1 MKISLQAK
9 IGMLMTLAILI
20 ISATGYLSFRS
31 LSRIVS
37 SIQVKSKPDMRL
49 VIIREITS
57 DLEKAENSVRMFIHT
72 RKQKDIG
79 PYYSTIA
86 LFDSK
91 LERLHDASLKDTVL
105 LNQIDT
111 IRKLM
116 EENIVNWNLMLT
128 LYHNDSVDNY
138 IRKLSTRMAVAASND
153 KENEGSI
160 LRRVFGKKTPNTL
173 DQKKIIQDLNTIERQ
188 DSIKNTRLLTAEA
201 HLASTGNEI
210 RERFYILISKMEEE
224 VNNSLKSN
232 AMAADKLALQTYR
245 WLAGFTILGSMLVI
259 MVLIVVARYVRRSRD
274 YQKALIKSKEETE
287 KLAQMRE
294 QFMANMS
301 HEIRTPVNAI
311 YGFSE
316 QLLYRSFDDKNSQI
330 LQIIKSSA
338 DHLVKLVNDIL
349 DFSKLQAGKIV
360 LEPVHFEIKKA
371 FVEVQLLFET
381 RASEKNT
388 RLYYTISE
396 STPPVLFGDSYR
408 LKQILFN
415 LVGNSVKFT
424 KDGEIH
430 FSVDFQQQSNDG
442 FNLILRV
449 SDTGIG
455 IREDMKYKVFE
466 DFTQEEIDTSK
477 KYGGTGLGLSIVKK
491 LVELHHG
498 SISLESKKNKGTLIT
513 CIMPYGK
520 GNAKQLPALV
530 PTLQIPA
537 YFNKLK
543 ILIVDDEEYNR
554 LLFKTILNR
563 WRVQYDEAGDGQTAV
578 DLVKANRYDM
588 VFMDIRMP
596 QLDGLMSTV
605 FIRKELK
612 RKEADLP
619 VIAISATHTAEDIQ
633 KFRNAGMNTF
643 LAKPFTERMLL
654 EVMSSLLKDDQ
665 NRPEPPPVNTEP
677 ETVHEKQ
684 LIDPD
689 IDLSDLYHMANHD
702 KPFIMALLAQFI
714 ESTEKGLKDIA
725 ESIEKGDP
733 GKAAETAHKI
743 SAPCKHVGAKVLY
756 SYLKSIEKD
765 SNQNNGLSELKKLLL
780 ESEKE
785 FKFIKNILQ
794 GHLLKMSEQ

>member
-31 LSRIVS
+31 LSSIVS

-49 VIIREITS
+49 IIIREITS

-72 RKQKDIG
+72 RNQKDIA

-91 LERLHDASLKDTVL
+91 VERLHDASLKDTVF

-111 IRKLM
+111 ISKLM

-153 KENEGSI
+153 KNNEGSI
-160 LRRVFGKKTPNTL
+160 LRRVFGKKTLTSL
-173 DQKKIIQDLNTIERQ
+173 DQNKIIRDLNTIERQ
-188 DSIKNTRLLTAEA
+188 DSIKNTQLLTAEA
-201 HLASTGNEI
+201 HLAKTGNEI
-210 RERFYILISKMEEE
+210 RERFYMLISKMEEE
-224 VNNSLKSN
+224 VNHSLKNN
-232 AMAADKLALQTYR
+232 ALAADKLALQTYR
-245 WLAGFTILGSMLVI
+245 WLAGFTILGSLLVI
-259 MVLIVVARYVRRSRD
+259 MVLIIVARYVRRSRD

-316 QLLYRSFDDKNSQI
+316 QLLHRSFDDKNRQI

-360 LEPVHFEIKKA
+360 LEPGHFEIKKA
-371 FVEVQLLFET
+371 FEEVQLLFET
-381 RASEKNT
+381 RAVEKNT
-388 RLYYTISE
+388 RLYHTISE

-424 KDGEIH
+424 KEGEIH
-430 FSVDFQQQSNDG
+430 FSVDIQKQSADG
-442 FNLILRV
+442 FNLILKV

-455 IREDMKYKVFE
+455 IRQDMQHKVFD
-466 DFTQEEIDTSK
+466 DFTQEETDTSK

-513 CIMPYGK
+513 CIMPYTK
-520 GNAKQLPALV
+520 GNVKQLPALIPV
-530 PTLQIPA
+530 LQIPGQ
-537 YFNKLK
+537 FRKLK

-554 LLFKTILNR
+554 LLFKTILDR
-563 WRVQYDEAGDGQTAV
+563 WRVQYDEAGDGQTAI
-578 DLVKANRYDM
+578 DLVKTNRYNM

-612 RKEADLP
+612 RTEEELP
-619 VIAISATHTAEDIQ
+619 VIGISATHTAEDIQ
-633 KFRNAGMNTF
+633 KYRSAGMNTF
-643 LAKPFTERMLL
+643 LSKPFTEKMLL
-654 EVMSSLLKDDQ
+654 EVMSSLLIDDHS
-665 NRPEPPPVNTEP
+665 EPAPAVLEEEP
-677 ETVHEKQ
+677 AM
-684 LIDPD
+684 DPD
-689 IDLSDLYHMANHD
+689 VDLSDLYHLANHD
-702 KPFIMALLAQFI
+702 KPFIRIMLAQFI
-714 ESTEKGLKDIA
+714 ESTERGLKEIV
-725 ESIEKGDP
+725 ESVEKGEV
-733 GKAAETAHKI
+733 KNAADTAHKI
-743 SAPCKHVGAKVLY
+743 SAPCKHVGAKLLY
-756 SYLKSIEKD
+756 SYLKSIEKYNGRND
-765 SNQNNGLSELKKLLL
+765 GLSELIKL
-780 ESEKE
+780 SADSNKE
-785 FKFIKNILQ
+785 FEIIKNFLQ
-794 GHLLKMSEQ
+794 AHLMKMSEQ

>member
-49 VIIREITS
+49 IIIREIS
-57 DLEKAENSVRMFIHT
+57 LDLEKAENSVRMFIHT
-72 RKQKDIG
+72 RNQKDIA

-91 LERLHDASLKDTVL
+91 IERLHDASLNDTVL

-111 IRKLM
+111 ISKLM

-138 IRKLSTRMAVAASND
+138 IRKLSDRMAVAASND

-160 LRRVFGKKTPNTL
+160 LRRVFGKKTQNAL
-173 DQKKIIQDLNTIERQ
+173 DQNKIIQDLHVIERQ
-188 DSIKNTRLLTAEA
+188 DSIKNKQLLAAEA

-224 VNNSLKSN
+224 VYNSLKSN

-245 WLAGFTILGSMLVI
+245 WLAGFTILGSLLVI
-259 MVLIVVARYVRRSRD
+259 LVLIVVARYVRKSRD

-316 QLLYRSFDDKNSQI
+316 QLLYRSFDDKNRQI

-371 FVEVQLLFET
+371 LEEVQILFET
-381 RASEKNT
+381 KASEKNT
-388 RLYYTISE
+388 RLKFSISE

-424 KDGEIH
+424 TDGEIL
-430 FSVDFQQQSNDG
+430 FSVDFQKSSGNG
-442 FNLILRV
+442 FNLVLKV

-455 IREDMKYKVFE
+455 IREDMKKKVFE

-491 LVELHHG
+491 LVELHNG
-498 SISLESKKNKGTLIT
+498 NVSLESKKNKGTLIT
-513 CIMPYGK
+513 CVMPYAK
-520 GNAKQLPALV
+520 GNAKQLPAPV
-530 PTLQIPA
+530 TIRVIPA
-537 YFNKLK
+537 GFKKLK

-554 LLFKTILNR
+554 LLFKTILDR
-563 WRVQYDEAGDGQTAV
+563 WKVQYDEAEDGQKAV
-578 DLVKANRYDM
+578 DLVKTNRYDM

-612 RKEADLP
+612 RSEAELP
-619 VIAISATHTAEDIQ
+619 VIGISATHTAEDIK

-643 LAKPFTERMLL
+643 LAKPFTEKMLFD
-654 EVMSSLLKDDQ
+654 VMAVLLKGDQ
-665 NRPEPPPVNTEP
+665 GMP
-677 ETVHEKQ
+677 ETDVAMEEPVTFQEKAGN
-684 LIDPD
+684 DPD
-689 IDLSDLYHMANHD
+689 VDLSDLYHLANND
-702 KPFIMALLAQFI
+702 KPFIRSMLQQFI
-714 ESTEKGLKDIA
+714 ESTERGLKEIS
-725 ESIEKGDP
+725 EFIEQGEFK
-733 GKAAETAHKI
+733 KAADTAHKI

-756 SYLKSIEKD
+756 SSLKSIEKH
-765 SNQNNGLSELKKLLL
+765 NGQIDGLAELKRLTAD
-780 ESEKE
+780 SRKE
-785 FKFIKNILQ
+785 FEVLKNILET
-794 GHLLKMSEQ
+794 HLLKMSEQ

>member
-31 LSRIVS
+31 LSSIVS
-37 SIQVKSKPDMRL
+37 SIQVKSKPDTRL
-49 VIIREITS
+49 IIIREITS
-57 DLEKAENSVRMFIHT
+57 DLEKAENSVRLFIHT
-72 RKQKDIG
+72 RNQKDIT

-91 LERLHDASLKDTVL
+91 IERLHDASLNDTVL

-111 IRKLM
+111 IRSLM

-160 LRRVFGKKTPNTL
+160 LRRVFGKKTLNTL
-173 DQKKIIQDLNTIERQ
+173 DQNKIIQDLNAIERQ
-188 DSIKNTRLLTAEA
+188 DSIKNTRLLAAEA

-210 RERFYILISKMEEE
+210 RERFYMLISKMEEE
-224 VNNSLKSN
+224 VNTSLKKN

-245 WLAGFTILGSMLVI
+245 WLAGFTILGSLLVI
-259 MVLIVVARYVRRSRD
+259 MVLIIVTRYVRRSRD
-274 YQKALIKSKEETE
+274 YQKALIKSKEESE
-287 KLAQMRE
+287 QLAQMRE

-316 QLLYRSFDDKNSQI
+316 QLLYRSFDDKNRQI

-349 DFSKLQAGKIV
+349 DFSKLQAGKLA

-371 FVEVQLLFET
+371 FEEVQLLFET
-381 RASEKNT
+381 RAVEKKT
-388 RLYYTISE
+388 RLYYIISE
-396 STPPVLFGDSYR
+396 STPPVLYGDSYR

-424 KDGEIH
+424 KDGEIY
-430 FSVDFQQQSNDG
+430 FSVDVQKLSPDG
-442 FNLILRV
+442 FNLILKV

-455 IREDMKYKVFE
+455 IKIDMQNKVFE

-491 LVELHHG
+491 LVELHRG
-498 SISLESKKNKGTLIT
+498 TISLESKKNKGTSIT
-513 CIMPYGK
+513 CILPYKK
-520 GNAKQLPALV
+520 GNPKQLPALV
-530 PTLQIPA
+530 PVLQIPDQ
-537 YFNKLK
+537 FKKLK

-554 LLFKTILNR
+554 LLFKTILDR
-563 WRVQYDEAGDGQTAV
+563 WKVQYDEAGDGQSAI
-578 DLVKANRYDM
+578 DLVKTNRYDM

-596 QLDGLMSTV
+596 QLDGLKSTG

-612 RKEADLP
+612 RSEAELP
-619 VIAISATHTAEDIQ
+619 VVGISATHTAEDIQ
-633 KFRNAGMNTF
+633 KYRHVGMNTF
-643 LAKPFTERMLL
+643 LAKPFTEKMLL
-654 EVMSSLLKDDQ
+654 DVMTSLAKAD
-665 NRPEPPPVNTEP
+665 RGETAVPVIKEEP
-677 ETVHEKQ
+677 ELQTD
-684 LIDPD
+684 L
-689 IDLSDLYHMANHD
+689 DLSDLYHMANHD
-702 KPFIMALLAQFI
+702 KPFVKVMLAQFI
-714 ESTEKGLKDIA
+714 ESTERGLKEIM
-725 ESIEKGDP
+725 ESVEKGEVK
-733 GKAAETAHKI
+733 KAADTAHKI
-743 SAPCKHVGAKVLY
+743 SAPCKHVGAKLLY
-756 SYLKSIEKD
+756 SYMKSIEQF
-765 SNQNNGLSELKKLLL
+765 SGQNDGLTELKRLSLD
-780 ESEKE
+780 SRKE
-785 FKFIKNILQ
+785 FEVLRNTLQ
-794 GHLLKMSEQ
+794 AHLLKMSEQ

>member
-49 VIIREITS
+49 ILIREITS

-72 RKQKDIG
+72 RNQKDIS

-91 LERLHDASLKDTVL
+91 IERLHDASLNDTVL

-111 IRKLM
+111 ISKLM

-160 LRRVFGKKTPNTL
+160 LRRVFGKKAPNPL

-188 DSIKNTRLLTAEA
+188 DSIKNTRLLSAEA

-210 RERFYILISKMEEE
+210 RERFYMLISKMEEE
-224 VNNSLKSN
+224 VNNSFKSN

-259 MVLIVVARYVRRSRD
+259 MVLIIVARYVRRSRD

-316 QLLYRSFDDKNSQI
+316 QLLYRSFDDKNRQI

-371 FVEVQLLFET
+371 FEEVQLLFET

-388 RLYYTISE
+388 RLFYTISE
-396 STPPVLFGDSYR
+396 STPPVLYGDSYR

-430 FSVDFQQQSNDG
+430 FSADFQKPADDG
-442 FNLILRV
+442 FNLVVKV

-455 IREDMKYKVFE
+455 IREDMKNKVFE

-491 LVELHHG
+491 LVELHRG
-498 SISLESKKNKGTLIT
+498 TISLESKKNKGTLIT
-513 CIMPYGK
+513 CIMPYSK
-520 GNAKQLPALV
+520 GNVKQLPALL
-530 PTLQIPA
+530 PTLVIPGQ
-537 YFNKLK
+537 FKKLK

-554 LLFKTILNR
+554 LLFKTILDR
-563 WRVQYDEAGDGQTAV
+563 WKVQYDEAGDGQSAI
-578 DLVKANRYDM
+578 DLVKTNRYDM

-596 QLDGLMSTV
+596 QLDGLLSTG

-612 RKEADLP
+612 RSEAELP
-619 VIAISATHTAEDIQ
+619 VIGISATHTAEDIQ
-633 KFRNAGMNTF
+633 KYRKVGMNTF
-643 LAKPFTERMLL
+643 LAKPFTEKMLL
-654 EVMSSLLKDDQ
+654 DVMSALLKDDTSG
-665 NRPEPPPVNTEP
+665 PSSPPGKEEPVVQESAVPD
-677 ETVHEKQ
+677 Q
-684 LIDPD
+684 D
-689 IDLSDLYHMANHD
+689 IDLSDLYHLANHD
-702 KPFIMALLAQFI
+702 KPFIRILLAQFI
-714 ESTEKGLKDIA
+714 ESTEKGL
-725 ESIEKGDP
+725 IEIEEFVENGEIK
-733 GKAAETAHKI
+733 KAADTAHKI

-756 SYLKSIEKD
+756 SYLKSIEKI
-765 SNQNNGLSELKKLLL
+765 NGQNDGLSELKKL
-780 ESEKE
+780 STDSKKE
-785 FKFIKNILQ
+785 FGVLKNILEA
-794 GHLLKMSEQ
+794 HLLKMNEQ